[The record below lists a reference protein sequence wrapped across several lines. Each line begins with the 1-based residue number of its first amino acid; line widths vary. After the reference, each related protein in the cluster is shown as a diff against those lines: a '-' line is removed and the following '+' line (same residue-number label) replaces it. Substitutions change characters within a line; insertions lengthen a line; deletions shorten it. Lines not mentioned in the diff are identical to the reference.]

1 METGMS
7 VAMFGEALV
16 DDFGSEQVVG
26 GAPFNAARNL
36 AALGTPTLMI
46 TRIGDDANGEAVRA
60 EFERYGMPQSGLQLD
75 ANWPTGRVVVERT
88 VRGHSFHIL
97 PDQAYDHIE
106 PAPALAALSALDAPC
121 QPAPRVLYFGT
132 LAQRHLASR
141 STLLDLLAATT
152 ATRYLDL
159 NLREGQYTER
169 TVFES
174 LRHADILKV
183 NEEELAAL
191 FGWYA
196 PAGPQVVRA
205 DDPLVL
211 QTCMALIANFGLQAM
226 IVTLGPRGA
235 MYLGAGGRVIREHGN
250 EEPYKLVD
258 TVGAGDAFSAVFL
271 HGHVQ
276 GWDLALTMARAN
288 AFAGAVCGLSG
299 AVPQDMAFYEP
310 WTQRWTQ
317 RCQA

>member
-1 METGMS
+1 MS

-36 AALGTPTLMI
+36 AALGTPALMI
-46 TRIGDDANGEAVRA
+46 TRIGKDANGEAVRA
-60 EFERYGMPQSGLQLD
+60 EFQRYGMAQWGLQTDD
-75 ANWPTGRVVVERT
+75 AWPTGRVVVERAQH
-88 VRGHSFHIL
+88 GHAFHIL
-97 PDQAYDHIE
+97 PGQAYDHIE
-106 PAPALAALSALDAPC
+106 AGTARMVLEESRP
-121 QPAPRVLYFGT
+121 QVLYFGT
-132 LAQRHLASR
+132 LAQRHLTSRTALLELLEASQ
-141 STLLDLLAATT
+141 

-169 TVFES
+169 SVYES

-183 NEEELAAL
+183 NEDELAAL
-191 FGWYA
+191 LAWYA
-196 PAGPQVVRA
+196 PSGPLLVRA
-205 DDPLVL
+205 HDPDLPPACSL
-211 QTCMALIANFGLQAM
+211 LIEKFGLQAM
-226 IVTLGPRGA
+226 VVTLGPRGA
-235 MYLGAGGRVIREHGN
+235 MYIGADGRVIREHGN

-271 HGHVQ
+271 HGYVQ

-288 AFAGAVCGLSG
+288 AFAGAVCSLSG

-310 WTQRWTQ
+310 WTQRWRAAAEGAT
-317 RCQA
+317 R

>member
-1 METGMS
+1 MTTMKTDMD
-7 VAMFGEALV
+7 VVMFGEALV
-16 DDFGSEQVVG
+16 DDFGDEQVVG

-46 TRIGDDANGEAVRA
+46 TRIGEDENGGRVRT
-60 EFERYGMPQSGLQLD
+60 EFERYGMPQSGLQVD
-75 ANWPTGRVVVERT
+75 SQWPTGRVVVERSM
-88 VRGHSFHIL
+88 RGHRFHIL
-97 PDQAYDHIE
+97 PEQAYDHIAS
-106 PAPALAALSALDAPC
+106 APALAALSGAP
-121 QPAPRVLYFGT
+121 PRVLYFGT
-132 LAQRHLASR
+132 LAQRDLRSR
-141 STLLDLLAATT
+141 SALLDLLAATA

-169 TVFES
+169 SVFES

-191 FGWYA
+191 FAWYA
-196 PAGPQVVRA
+196 PDAPPVVRA
-205 DDPLVL
+205 DDTRVQQACSGLITQFSL
-211 QTCMALIANFGLQAM
+211 RAL

-235 MYLGAGGRVIREHGN
+235 MYIDADGRVIREHGN

-276 GWDLALTMARAN
+276 GWELALTMARAN

-299 AVPQDMAFYEP
+299 AVPPDLSFYEQ
-310 WTQRWTQ
+310 WLQRW
-317 RCQA
+317 QA

>member
-1 METGMS
+1 MG

-36 AALGTPTLMI
+36 AALGTPALMI
-46 TRIGDDANGEAVRA
+46 TRIGEDANGAAVRA
-60 EFERYGMPQSGLQLD
+60 EFERYGMSQAGLQTD
-75 ANWPTGRVVVERT
+75 PAWPTGRVVVERGPH
-88 VRGHSFHIL
+88 GHAFHIL
-97 PDQAYDHIE
+97 PGQAYDHIAA
-106 PAPALAALSALDAPC
+106 APALAALATLEQAP
-121 QPAPRVLYFGT
+121 PRVLYFGT

-141 STLLDLLAATT
+141 TALIALLEASP

-159 NLREGQYTER
+159 NLRAGQYTER
-169 TVFES
+169 SVFES

-183 NEEELAAL
+183 NEDELAAL
-191 FGWYA
+191 LAWYA
-196 PAGPQVVRA
+196 PGGPQLVRA
-205 DDPLVL
+205 HDPELPPA
-211 QTCMALIANFGLQAM
+211 CALLIEKFALQAM
-226 IVTLGPRGA
+226 VVTLGPRGA
-235 MYLGAGGRVIREHGN
+235 LYIGADGRLIREHGN

-299 AVPQDMAFYEP
+299 AVPQDLAFYEP
-310 WTQRWTQ
+310 WTRRW
-317 RCQA
+317 QAAQGAPR

>member
-1 METGMS
+1 MS

-36 AALGTPTLMI
+36 AALGTPALMI
-46 TRIGDDANGEAVRA
+46 TRIGQDDNGALMRA
-60 EFERYGMPQSGLQLD
+60 EHERYGMSQAGLQVD
-75 ANWPTGRVVVERT
+75 PDWPTGRVVVERS
-88 VRGHSFHIL
+88 VRGHRFHIL
-97 PDQAYDHIE
+97 PDQAYDRIA
-106 PAPALAALSALDAPC
+106 PAPALAALKEA
-121 QPAPRVLYFGT
+121 APRVLYFGT
-132 LAQRHLASR
+132 LAQRHLTSR
-141 STLLDLLAATT
+141 SALLDVLASTS

-191 FGWYA
+191 FGWYC
-196 PAGPQVVRA
+196 PAAPQVVRA
-205 DDPLVL
+205 DDPQVK
-211 QTCMALIANFGLQAM
+211 QSCDALINSFGLQAM

-235 MYLGAGGRVIREHGN
+235 MYIGADGQVIREHGN

-276 GWDLALTMARAN
+276 GWDLALTMKRAN

-310 WTQRWTQ
+310 WTQRWS
-317 RCQA
+317 A